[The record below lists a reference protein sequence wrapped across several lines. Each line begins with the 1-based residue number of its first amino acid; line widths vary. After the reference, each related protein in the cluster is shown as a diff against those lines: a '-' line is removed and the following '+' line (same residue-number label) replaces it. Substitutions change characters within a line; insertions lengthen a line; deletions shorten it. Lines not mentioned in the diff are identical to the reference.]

1 MPAEPALKGKVYAQV
16 MESSEDSKIR
26 VIVRKR
32 PLNARVDSSSKID
45 WQRLM
50 AKETRNLL

>member
-1 MPAEPALKGKVYAQV
+1 MPAKPALKGKVYAQV

-32 PLNARVDSSSKID
+32 PLNVRVDSASRID
-45 WQRLM
+45 WQRPR
-50 AKETRNLL
+50 AKETQNLS